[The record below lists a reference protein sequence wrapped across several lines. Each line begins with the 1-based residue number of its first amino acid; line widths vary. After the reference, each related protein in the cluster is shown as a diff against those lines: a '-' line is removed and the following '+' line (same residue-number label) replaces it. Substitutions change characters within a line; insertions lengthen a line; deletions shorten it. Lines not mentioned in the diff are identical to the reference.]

1 MSRRVFPVLALAISV
16 SLAGSA
22 LAQVGPGRGGEG
34 RDFANRRFETSA
46 PGIGEPM
53 PDLVVYDAG
62 GKELRLREL
71 LRDHYTVL
79 VLGCLT

>member
-1 MSRRVFPVLALAISV
+1 MSRRLFVVLVLAISV
-16 SLAGSA
+16 SLTGPA
-22 LAQVGPGRGGEG
+22 LAQTGP
-34 RDFANRRFETSA
+34 DRRFETSA
-46 PGIGEPM
+46 PAIGEPM
-53 PDLVVYDAG
+53 PNLAVYDAS